1 MRLEIPIKE
10 VQEFLRNYYNI
21 KVGLKNIE
29 ENKIKATYIV
39 SVVLILKEVR
49 EDEVLIYYEAVGMVN
64 LIAKAAHFFL
74 KKKLENMPIKWDT
87 RKREVTIDLKRIQE
101 ISVFLKFLYISELH
115 FVNENILFV
124 LYARDK
130 TKNQLT

>member
-21 KVGLKNIE
+21 KVSLKNIE
-29 ENKIKATYIV
+29 ENKIKATYID

-49 EDEVLIYYEAVGMVN
+49 EDVVLIYYEADRLVN

-101 ISVFLKFLYISELH
+101 ISAFLKFLYVSELH

-130 TKNQLT
+130 T